1 MDTADNLR
9 DMMNNANVAQ
19 AAATMAL
26 NDKPE
31 RMTLNMTLNN
41 ETLDTAERKRSEAL
55 APSEALTDK
64 VRNSDRVV
72 EEQLISASNPQVC
85 NPVGC

>member
-1 MDTADNLR
+1 
-9 DMMNNANVAQ
+9 MMNNANVAQ

-41 ETLDTAERKRSEAL
+41 ETLDTAERKRSDTA
-55 APSEALTDK
+55 APNDTLTDK
-64 VRNSDRVV
+64 VGATLMLPCSC
-72 EEQLISASNPQVC
+72 AW
-85 NPVGC
+85 

>member
-72 EEQLISASNPQVC
+72 EEQLISASNP
-85 NPVGC
+85 